1 MRYLGVNELR
11 EEFLTF
17 FEKKGHKRF
26 TSFSLIPQDDN
37 SLLLINSGM
46 APLKKYFLGQKK
58 CEGNKAT
65 DCQKCIRTPDIDRVG
80 ITSRHG
86 TFFEMLGNF
95 SFGDYFK
102 TEAIAWAWEF
112 ATKVIEIPIS
122 KIYVTVYESDDE
134 TYNIW
139 LKDIGVGSDHI
150 KRLGKEDNFW
160 EIGTGPCGPCS
171 ELYYDRG
178 EKYGCGKPDCG
189 PGCDCDRYVE
199 FWNLVF
205 SQYISDG
212 KGNYEEMEHKNIDT
226 GMGLERLACI
236 VQGVDNLFEID
247 TVQKILQEVCRLT
260 HKKYNENKQDDISIR
275 VITDHI
281 RSSVFLI
288 SDKVVPANEGR
299 GYVLR
304 RLLRRA
310 MRHGRKLGVSD
321 LFLYKLCDVV
331 VNENKSAYPE
341 LEENVQ
347 QIKNIIKNEEEKFLV
362 TINQGLSLLGDMLKE
377 LEQKHEK
384 VLPGELIFKLYDT
397 FGFPVEIIEE
407 VAAESNI
414 TLDKDKFEDLMRNQK
429 QMARNARKKLGDL
442 GWDEEA
448 ENILE
453 NCPTS
458 EFVGYNN
465 LEAQTEITWL
475 SKNGLQCNEV
485 KQGELCQLVLAKT
498 PFYATSGGQV
508 NDIGVVLAEGSE
520 LEILNNQK
528 HDGGRIIATAKV
540 VCGSFKVG
548 QKVLAK
554 VDVQKR
560 KATCKN
566 HSACHILQ
574 KALQEVLG
582 EHVKQA
588 GSYVDAARLRFDF
601 SHFKALSSDELL
613 AVEAKVNEII
623 FAELPVNIAEMNIEE
638 AKKTGAMALFDERYG
653 ENVRVCCIGDYSKEF
668 CGGTH
673 VSNTAQ
679 INMFKIVSEGSVS
692 AGVRRI
698 EAITGENVFKRTLE
712 VDETIN
718 KLKEDLKIKSNAEL
732 EPKVL
737 SLMEEI
743 KTFEVESSNLK
754 LKILNSV
761 AENLLKDARLIK
773 DINLVCA
780 VLKDIKPDELRII
793 CDILRAKQENIL
805 AILVGQSTSNSIAV
819 AAGKVAVETGL
830 VAGNIV
836 KELCQK
842 LGGSGGGKKEMA
854 MGSIL
859 NVIGLSD
866 IAQEIVQKN
875 LR

>member
-1 MRYLGVNELR
+1 MKCLEVNKLR
-11 EEFLTF
+11 EEFLNF

-26 TSFSLIPQDDN
+26 NSFSLIPQDDN

-58 CEGNKAT
+58 CEGNKVT

-102 TEAIAWAWEF
+102 TEAVAWAWEF

-139 LKDIGVGSDHI
+139 LKDIGVAPDHI
-150 KRLGKEDNFW
+150 KCLGKEDNFW

-247 TVQKILQEVCRLT
+247 TVKKILQEVCTLT

-288 SDKVVPANEGR
+288 SDKVVPSNEGR

-331 VNENKSAYPE
+331 INENRSAYPE
-341 LEENVQ
+341 LEDNAQ
-347 QIKNIIKNEEEKFLV
+347 QIKNVIKNEEEKFLV
-362 TINQGLSLLGDMLKE
+362 TINQGLSLLGNMLKE
-377 LEQKHEK
+377 LEQKREK
-384 VLPGELIFKLYDT
+384 ILPGELIFKLYDT

-407 VAAESNI
+407 VAAESDV
-414 TLDKDKFEDLMRNQK
+414 TLDKDKFKDLMKNQK

-442 GWDEEA
+442 GWDEET
-448 ENILE
+448 ETMLE
-453 NCPTS
+453 SCPAS
-458 EFVGYNN
+458 EFVGYSN
-465 LEAQTEITWL
+465 LEVQTEITWL
-475 SKNGLQCNEV
+475 GKNGLQCNEI

-528 HDGGRIIATAKV
+528 YDGGKIIATAKV
-540 VCGSFKVG
+540 TCGSFKVG

-554 VDVQKR
+554 VDMQKR

-601 SHFKALSSDELL
+601 SHFKALSSEELL

-638 AKKTGAMALFDERYG
+638 AKKTGAMALFDEKYG
-653 ENVRVCCIGDYSKEF
+653 EVVRVCCIGDYSKEL

-673 VSNTAQ
+673 VANTVQ

-698 EAITGENVFKRTLE
+698 EAITGENVFNRTLE

-718 KLKEDLKIKSNAEL
+718 KLKKDLKVKTSAEL
-732 EPKVL
+732 EPRIL
-737 SLMEEI
+737 NLIEEVKTLKTEI
-743 KTFEVESSNLK
+743 SNFKLKTFDS
-754 LKILNSV
+754 I
-761 AENLLKDARLIK
+761 ADNLLKNAKPINN
-773 DINLVCA
+773 INLISA
-780 VLKDIKPDELRII
+780 VLDDVKSDELRII

-805 AILVGQSTSNSIAV
+805 AVLVGQNTSNSIAV
-819 AAGKVAVETGL
+819 AAGKVAVEAGL
-830 VAGNIV
+830 AAGTII

-859 NVIGLSD
+859 NVAGLSD
-866 IAQEIVQKN
+866 AAHEVVQNN

>member
-1 MRYLGVNELR
+1 MKYLGVNELR

-17 FEKKGHKRF
+17 FEEKGHKRF

-112 ATKVIEIPIS
+112 ATKVVAIPIS

-134 TYNIW
+134 AYNIW
-139 LKDIGVGSDHI
+139 LKDIGVAPDHI
-150 KRLGKEDNFW
+150 KHLGKEDNFW

-178 EKYGCGKPDCG
+178 EKYGCGKPNCG

-247 TVQKILQEVCRLT
+247 TVKRILQEVCSLT

-321 LFLYKLCDVV
+321 LFLFKLCDVV
-331 VNENKSAYPE
+331 INENKSAYPE
-341 LEENVQ
+341 LKENAQ

-362 TINQGLSLLGDMLKE
+362 TINQGLALLGNMLKE

-407 VAAESNI
+407 VAAESNV
-414 TLDKDKFEDLMRNQK
+414 TLDKVKFEDLMKNQK

-442 GWDEEA
+442 GWDEET

-453 NCPTS
+453 GCPTS

-465 LEAQTEITWL
+465 LEIQTEITWL
-475 SKNGLQCNEV
+475 NKNGLQCNEV
-485 KQGELCQLVLAKT
+485 EQGELCQLVLAKT

-508 NDIGVVLAEGSE
+508 NDVGTVLAEGSE

-528 HDGGRIIATAKV
+528 YDGGRIIATAKV
-540 VCGSFKVG
+540 TCGSFKVG

-554 VDVQKR
+554 VDVLKR

-566 HSACHILQ
+566 HSACHVLQ

-601 SHFKALSSDELL
+601 SHFKALSPEELL
-613 AVEAKVNEII
+613 AVEAKVNEVI

-638 AKKTGAMALFDERYG
+638 AKKTGAMALFDEKYG
-653 ENVRVCCIGDYSKEF
+653 EKVRVCCIGDYSKEF

-673 VSNTAQ
+673 VANTAQ
-679 INMFKIVSEGSVS
+679 INMFKIIAEGSVS

-712 VDETIN
+712 IDETIN
-718 KLKEDLKIKSNAEL
+718 KLKEDLKIKSSAEL

-737 SLMEEI
+737 GLIEEV
-743 KTFEVESSNLK
+743 KNLKVESSNLK

-761 AENLLKDARLIK
+761 AESLLKGTIPIK

-780 VLKDIKPDELRII
+780 VLKDIKPDELRVI
-793 CDILRAKQENIL
+793 CDILRTKQESIL
-805 AILVGQSTSNSIAV
+805 AVLVGQNTSNSIAV
-819 AAGKVAVETGL
+819 AAGKVAVEAGL

-859 NVIGLSD
+859 NVAGLSD
-866 IAQEIVQKN
+866 IAQGIVQKN
-875 LR
+875 LY